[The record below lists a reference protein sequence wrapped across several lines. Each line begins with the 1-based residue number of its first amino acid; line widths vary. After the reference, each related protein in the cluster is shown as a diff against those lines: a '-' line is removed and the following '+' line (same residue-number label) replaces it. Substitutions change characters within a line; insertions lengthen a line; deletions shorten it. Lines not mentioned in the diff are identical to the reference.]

1 VGRCLVKICTVDKI
15 VEVVA
20 YEIQKPCFG
29 VFGVLVGSI
38 QFTMGSQPVQ
48 TYVRFSN
55 IKQNLSS
62 AKENYENFA
71 SLT

>member
-1 VGRCLVKICTVDKI
+1 VGRCILKICIVDKI
-15 VEVVA
+15 VEVIA

-29 VFGVLVGSI
+29 VSGVLVGSK

-48 TYVRFSN
+48 TCVRFSN